1 MRGIMD
7 LVQILLRNL
16 VKFGDRKPNTGAVVA
31 KFAEQRQ

>member
-1 MRGIMD
+1 MH

-16 VKFGDRKPNTGAVVA
+16 VKVGGRKPNTGAVVA